1 MTRSPASIRLF
12 VTIVTAVAGAGII
25 NAASAIAQTA
35 PPPNPQGTIRAQ
47 GQEVE
52 QDKNKPAAVTP
63 TAQFVDGR
71 GQMRSLVSDIS
82 RTARKLN
89 PNFVVLVQD
98 GLDLI
103 EQTDAGDATQKVA
116 SSPFIRAIDGV
127 LIRGMFFRPPTP
139 KVDTPFSRTHE
150 KTTAELLRLANLAKT
165 RGLTILTTDFTV
177 GSKMTQEYIKS
188 SGDRGFIPFAA
199 SVRGF
204 FFDAIPKFPNRP
216 RNENPKSITGLG
228 QIKNYL
234 YLTNSSAYD
243 RQEEFVLALA
253 DTNYDA
259 VIVDVLHRGRRPF
272 TKRSVDGMKF
282 KKLGSRRLVLAYMN
296 VGNAETFRY
305 YWQPTWREGSPGFVM
320 SPVPGNPDRHF
331 VEYWNPEWKKII
343 AGDTKSYLY
352 GIFAQGYDGVVLDG
366 LEAFRQF
373 EDGQ

>member
-1 MTRSPASIRLF
+1 MVTRSPASIRLF
-12 VTIVTAVAGAGII
+12 VMIITALVATDVM
-25 NAASAIAQTA
+25 AQTGQLPA
-35 PPPNPQGTIRAQ
+35 PQGTIRAQ

-89 PNFVVLVQD
+89 PNFVVVIQD
-98 GLDLI
+98 GLDLL

-116 SSPFIRAIDGV
+116 SSPFIRSIDGV
-127 LIRGMFFRPPTP
+127 LVRGMFFRPPTP
-139 KVDTPFSRTHE
+139 KADTPFSRTHE

-165 RGLTILTTDFTV
+165 RGLTILTADFTD
-177 GSKMTQEYIKS
+177 GAKMSLEYVRDSLK
-188 SGDRGFIPFAA
+188 RGFIPFAA
-199 SVRGF
+199 SGRGF
-204 FFDAIPKFPNRP
+204 FFDAFPKFPSRP
-216 RNENPKSITGLG
+216 VRENPKSISGLG

-234 YLTNSSAYD
+234 YLTDSSQFD

-253 DTNYDA
+253 NTNYDA

-305 YWQPTWREGSPGFVM
+305 YWQPNWREGSPGFVM

-331 VEYWNPEWKKII
+331 VEYWNPAWKKII
-343 AGDTKSYLY
+343 AGDASSYLY

-373 EDGQ
+373 EEGQ